1 VWTASTVSG
10 SGTYV
15 TTLAIQV
22 LVVLT
27 LHEGA
32 AGVGWSIRRAGFVVG
47 APTGG
52 FLGDTIGYRSMLWA
66 ASGGFLVVA
75 ATLGLSRFRSA
86 RFTEALSAQS

>member
-1 VWTASTVSG
+1 MVDEIAEGVVGARVSG
-10 SGTYV
+10 FGTYV
-15 TTLAIQV
+15 TTLAIRV

-32 AGVGWSIRRAGFVVG
+32 AGWGWSIRRAGFVVG
-47 APTGG
+47 AP
-52 FLGDTIGYRSMLWA
+52 A
-66 ASGGFLVVA
+66 GGFLVVA